1 MSEGTQLALGLISV
15 IIAIGVL
22 VYIDWDMS

>member
-1 MSEGTQLALGLISV
+1 MSEGTQLALGLISM